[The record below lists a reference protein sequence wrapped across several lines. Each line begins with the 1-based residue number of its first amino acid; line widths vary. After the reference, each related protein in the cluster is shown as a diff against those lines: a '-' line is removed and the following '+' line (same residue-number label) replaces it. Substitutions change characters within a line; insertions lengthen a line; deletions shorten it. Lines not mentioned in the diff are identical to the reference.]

1 MSKKN
6 ILVILSGCG
15 LYDGAEIH
23 ESVLTLL
30 AIARSGASVT
40 MAAPNKDQMHVI
52 NHATG
57 DVMGQTRNVM
67 VEAARIARGEISD
80 LSTVK
85 MENHDAVFLPGGF
98 GAAKNLCTFATQ
110 GPECSIDPD
119 VQRLLKEFH
128 AAGKPIGAV
137 CIAPAVLVKALGN
150 ITVTIGSDPTTA
162 EALVAMGGTHV
173 DRPVTECHVDG
184 DNRIVTAPA
193 YMCDAPID
201 QVALGIEAAVQ
212 AIVEMA

>member
-1 MSKKN
+1 MSNKN

-15 LYDGAEIH
+15 VYDGAEIH
-23 ESVLTLL
+23 ESVLALL
-30 AIARSGASVT
+30 AFARSGASVT
-40 MAAPNKDQMHVI
+40 IAAPNKDQMHVI

-57 DVMGQTRNVM
+57 DVMQQTRNVM

-150 ITVTIGSDPTTA
+150 IAVTIGSDPATA
-162 EALVAMGGTHV
+162 EALAAMGGTHV

-201 QVALGIEAAVQ
+201 QVALGIEAAVK
-212 AIVEMA
+212 AVVEMA